1 MPQALPALILVHNN
15 KVLETWKGVISPT
28 QLQEMLERHVVK
40 NKESNRCED
49 GASGTK
55 ADFKTIN
62 KLDNKEKRP
71 FQGIGLVNRF

>member
-28 QLQEMLERHVVK
+28 QLQEMLERHVIK
-40 NKESNRCED
+40 NKESSFCED
-49 GASGTK
+49 GASTTK
-55 ADFKTIN
+55 TDFKTIN

-71 FQGIGLVNRF
+71 FRGIGLVNRF